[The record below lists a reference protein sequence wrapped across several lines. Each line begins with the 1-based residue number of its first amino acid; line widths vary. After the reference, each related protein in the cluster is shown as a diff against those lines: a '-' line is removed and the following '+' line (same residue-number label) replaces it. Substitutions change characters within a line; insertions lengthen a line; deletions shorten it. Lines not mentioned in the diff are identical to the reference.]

1 MLTTLPNIY
10 NSLPFDIFT
19 SFLSISLCNLLW
31 QHLRAGTIKQNCNKI
46 SEKRKLTPV
55 EIIVTDMSD
64 MFTVVLKNLF
74 TDYAQIFSH

>member
-1 MLTTLPNIY
+1 MTNW
-10 NSLPFDIFT
+10 
-19 SFLSISLCNLLW
+19 NLL
-31 QHLRAGTIKQNCNKI
+31 GTIKQNCNKI

-74 TDYAQIFSH
+74 TAYAQIFSH